1 MKHRICSLEMFFF
14 FAIACTCEE
23 TSESFWPP
31 NASSTCSYVRIRLA
45 RALYLLLTKT
55 KFGGCVQILV
65 FPQAIYDIST
75 VCLTGL
81 ETISIHV
88 ERIQISDAPRKQKKS
103 IWSRF

>member
-31 NASSTCSYVRIRLA
+31 NASSTCSYLRIRLA
-45 RALYLLLTKT
+45 YLLLTKT
-55 KFGGCVQILV
+55 KFGSCVQILV
-65 FPQAIYDIST
+65 FPPSDYDIST

-81 ETISIHV
+81 ETISIHA
-88 ERIQISDAPRKQKKS
+88 ERLQISDAPRKQKKS